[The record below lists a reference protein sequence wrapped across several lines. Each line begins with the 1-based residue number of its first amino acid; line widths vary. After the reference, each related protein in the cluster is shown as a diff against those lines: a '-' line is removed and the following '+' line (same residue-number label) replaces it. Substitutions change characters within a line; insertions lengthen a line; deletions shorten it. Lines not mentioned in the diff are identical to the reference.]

1 MSNTQPE
8 QGGSADASIAG
19 QAQEKVQQTAQ
30 QASQKTAQYLRD
42 QTETRAGQASEEL
55 SAVAQAMR
63 RSGHS
68 LHADGKEAAGA
79 AIDNVTGGLERLSR
93 YLGET
98 DGDRMLKDLES
109 FGRRNPWGMIGLG
122 LGVGLVASRFLKA
135 SSQSRYR
142 SAQPQSSPPR
152 PPALPQSTPYQ
163 APAPS
168 LAGASN
174 DGG

>member
-8 QGGSADASIAG
+8 QAGSADASIAG

-30 QASQKTAQYLRD
+30 QASQTAVKYLRE

-55 SAVAQAMR
+55 GAVAQAMR

-68 LHADGKEAAGA
+68 LRAEGKETAGA
-79 AIDNVTGGLERLSR
+79 AGDNVTGGLERLSH

-98 DGDRMLKDLES
+98 DGERMVKDLES

-122 LGVGLVASRFLKA
+122 LGVGLLASRFLKA
-135 SSQSRYR
+135 SSQSRYQ
-142 SAQPQSSPPR
+142 SAQSSPPR
-152 PPALPQSTPYQ
+152 PP
-163 APAPS
+163 
-168 LAGASN
+168 
-174 DGG
+174 

>member
-8 QGGSADASIAG
+8 QGGSADASIAE

-30 QASQKTAQYLRD
+30 QASQKTSKYLRE

-55 SAVAQAMR
+55 RAVAQAMR

-68 LHADGKEAAGA
+68 LHAEGKESAGA
-79 AIDNVTGGLERLSR
+79 ALDNVTDGLERLSR
-93 YLGET
+93 YLGEA

-109 FGRRNPWGMIGLG
+109 FGRSKPWGMIGLG

-135 SSQSRYR
+135 SSQNRYQAGR
-142 SAQPQSSPPR
+142 STYAPPR
-152 PPALPQSTPYQ
+152 PPALPSTTSYQ
-163 APAPS
+163 PPAPK
-168 LAGASN
+168 LAGATH